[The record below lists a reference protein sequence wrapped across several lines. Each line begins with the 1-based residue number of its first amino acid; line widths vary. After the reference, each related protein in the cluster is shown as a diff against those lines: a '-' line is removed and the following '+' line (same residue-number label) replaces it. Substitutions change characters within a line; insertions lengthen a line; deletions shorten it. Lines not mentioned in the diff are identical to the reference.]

1 MVNVEDLQAGVGVLP
16 LFAVDE
22 APDGELGRISLE
34 LIRRD
39 DAGADGGKA
48 VEALAEIP
56 LLVRGLDV
64 PGRDI
69 VQDGVAED
77 VVSGLPCG
85 NVLGIPAQHD
95 AQLALIV
102 QLNFVGLLSKNN
114 P

>member
-1 MVNVEDLQAGVGVLP
+1 MALQQLQN
-16 LFAVDE
+16 L
-22 APDGELGRISLE
+22 SL
-34 LIRRD
+34 IHIFRRD

-69 VQDGVAED
+69 VQDGVAAD

-85 NVLGIPAQHD
+85 NVLGIPAQH
-95 AQLALIV
+95 LSLIHIFYV
-102 QLNFVGLLSKNN
+102 ETQK
-114 P
+114 

>member
-85 NVLGIPAQHD
+85 NVLGSTTASSH
-95 AQLALIV
+95 
-102 QLNFVGLLSKNN
+102 S
-114 P
+114 